1 MNRLIEVKVCGNY
14 ITKDSM
20 YAGVK
25 GESDV
30 TTLCITFDDGWDD
43 YGKRIVFWDAC
54 GENPTEKLLDFNNQ
68 TEIPRQHK
76 VTIPG
81 DALCRAGDMTF
92 CIYGY
97 SGEEGNVT
105 KQVSV
110 SAKLE
115 VKDSGDVRAPLQPK
129 EDIVAQM
136 QKNLGYI
143 KDNIDNAIKARN
155 AIENMKVDAVTL
167 NAGENATVKKTKDEE
182 AVKLLFGLPKG
193 DKGETGDSGVHI
205 GGKAPTDPDKN
216 VWIDPTAD
224 EADSFIPAMVSVKAF
239 GAIGDGVA
247 DDTEALKAA
256 ARSGEVVY
264 FPKGTYLVSEQIY
277 TTKDVNV
284 NWVGE
289 GDASIIKLMPVSGNT
304 SILRN
309 ENVGCS
315 IRIKN
320 MLFDANKD
328 ANGSKGIDTT
338 CLYLISPAS
347 VYLDN
352 VTIEGSTCDGCY
364 INGTSS
370 TKVSINNSRFTSN
383 GINGIEG
390 TKGCGLLMTNV
401 TGAKITNC
409 EATTN
414 GASGI
419 MLQNCV
425 GSVLSN
431 IVSSNNGWS
440 GVGFHISSKSTLMN
454 IVCTSNPM
462 GVIITGN
469 TENFSENNTI
479 LGLLTR
485 QNTYGIV
492 FGYCDKTTIGGWY
505 CSHDS
510 YAFYLEFPNTPKD
523 ITGDVNGII
532 NAEEDEYI
540 VSQGTDYYRFVVEF
554 RDIGGDING

>member
-54 GENPTEKLLDFNNQ
+54 GENPTQILLDTSNQ
-68 TEIPRQHK
+68 TKPRQHK

-115 VKDSGDVRAPLQPK
+115 VKDSGVVRAPLQPK

-143 KDNIDNAIKARN
+143 KGNIDNAIKARE
-155 AIENMKVDAVTL
+155 AIEDMKVDAVTL
-167 NAGENATVKKTKDEE
+167 KTGENATVTKTKDDEV
-182 AVKLLFGLPKG
+182 VKLLFGLPKG

-205 GGKAPTDPDKN
+205 GGKAPTDPDKK
-216 VWIDPTAD
+216 VWIDTTAD
-224 EADSFIPAMVSVKAF
+224 EVDSFIPAMVSVKAF
-239 GAIGDGVA
+239 GAVGDGET
-247 DDTEALKAA
+247 DDTEALMAA
-256 ARSGEVVY
+256 ARSNEIVY
-264 FPKGTYLVSEQIY
+264 FPKGTYLLREQINA
-277 TTKDVNV
+277 TTDI
-284 NWVGE
+284 NWIGE
-289 GDASIIKLMPVSGNT
+289 GDYSVIKLKSVGDNT
-304 SILRN
+304 SILYN
-309 ENVGCS
+309 ANGGHS
-315 IRIKN
+315 IRFKN
-320 MLFDANKD
+320 MLFDANKE
-328 ANGSKGIDTT
+328 ANDSTNIDTT
-338 CLYLISPAS
+338 CLYLLSPTA

-352 VTIEGSTCDGCY
+352 VTIKGGTCDGCY

-370 TKVSINNSRFTSN
+370 TKVSINNSRFTS
-383 GINGIEG
+383 NGIEG

-462 GVIITGN
+462 GVIISGN

-479 LGLLTR
+479 HGLLTKA
-485 QNTYGIV
+485 NTYGIV
-492 FGYCDKTTIGGWY
+492 FGYCGNTTIGGWCCIHDNYAY
-505 CSHDS
+505 CLD
-510 YAFYLEFPNTPKD
+510 FPNIEKD
-523 ITGDVNGII
+523 ITGYVYGYRDQVESN
-532 NAEEDEYI
+532 DYI
-540 VSQGTDYYRFVVEF
+540 VMQNGTAIDRFKVEVV
-554 RDIGGDING
+554 